1 MAAAAY
7 AALTTSVPQLPRV
20 HSLVKA
26 TAAHLSELGYTFSAP
41 VQTNMIIL
49 DLEAADIPTTAFVDY
64 LADVGVRVFPMPRL
78 VFHYQT
84 SNEAVDKL
92 VDALARLI
100 QDKRSGKEFKV
111 RKMVGGYAKGG
122 PEEAN
127 YDI

>member
-7 AALTTSVPQLPRV
+7 AALTTSIPQLPRV

-26 TAAHLSELGYTFSAP
+26 TAARLSALGYTFSAP

-49 DLEAADIPTTAFVDY
+49 DLDAANIPTTAFVDY

-84 SNEAVDKL
+84 SDEAVEKL
-92 VDALARLI
+92 VDALARLM
-100 QDKRSGKEFKV
+100 QDKRAGKKFEV
-111 RKMVGGYAKGG
+111 RKLVDGYAKGG
-122 PEEAN
+122 PE
-127 YDI
+127 